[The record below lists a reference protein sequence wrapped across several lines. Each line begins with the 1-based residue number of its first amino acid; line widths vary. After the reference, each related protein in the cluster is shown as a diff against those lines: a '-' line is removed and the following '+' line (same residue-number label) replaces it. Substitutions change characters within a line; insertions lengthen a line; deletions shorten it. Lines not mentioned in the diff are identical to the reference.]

1 MLLHFLKIADISLY
15 QLHLP
20 PYNGKIR
27 YKNMQYTENVMKPT
41 KRISHLFLPTVFM
54 LAASLSGCGGDGGEA
69 PSEAEQP
76 SGSGPVALTVWGA
89 EEDEE
94 LLQQIFD
101 SFQEKYRGQ
110 ADFQITYQP
119 QSESHCTDALM
130 ADLENGADVFA
141 FADDQLN
148 TLVAAGALEPI
159 EDPEPL
165 RAANLPEAV
174 YAASVNDT
182 LYAYPLTADNGY
194 FLYYDKSVF
203 SQEDIQSWDRMLDVA
218 QAQGRKVSMEWSSGW
233 YVYAFFGNTGLTVG
247 LNDDGI
253 TNYCTW
259 NDAEGPIKGTD
270 VAKAMTA
277 MAEHP
282 GFLST
287 DDAGF
292 LAGVQDGTIAAG
304 VSGTWNAVA
313 VEEAWGSGFGAAKLP
328 SYTCAGQEIPM
339 ASFSGYKLIGVNSY
353 SRNRDWAAKLAEW
366 ITNEENQA
374 LRFRLR
380 GQGPSNKNAAASEEV
395 QGSPAI
401 AALLAQSEHS
411 CLQRIGGNY
420 WEPVAAFT
428 AEILA
433 GTPSGKSLQELL
445 DTMVTGITA
454 P

>member
-1 MLLHFLKIADISLY
+1 
-15 QLHLP
+15 
-20 PYNGKIR
+20 
-27 YKNMQYTENVMKPT
+27 MKPT

-110 ADFQITYQP
+110 ADFLITYQP

-148 TLVAAGALEPI
+148 TLVASGALDPI

-174 YAASVNDT
+174 SAASVNDT

-194 FLYYDKSVF
+194 FLYYDKRVF
-203 SQEDIQSWDRMLDVA
+203 SREDIQSWDRMLDIA
-218 QAQGRKVSMEWSSGW
+218 GEQDRKVSMEWSSGW
-233 YVYAFFGNTGLTVG
+233 YVYALFGNTGLTVG

-259 NDAEGPIKGTD
+259 NDTKGPVKGYD
-270 VAKAMTA
+270 VAKAMLGIA
-277 MAEHP
+277 DHP

-292 LAGVQDGTIAAG
+292 LEGVRNGTIIAG
-304 VSGTWNAVA
+304 INGVWNARA
-313 VEEAWGSGFGAAKLP
+313 VEEAWGSGYGASKLP
-328 SYTCAGQEIPM
+328 SYTCAGQQIPM
-339 ASFSGYKLIGVNSY
+339 ASFSGYKLIGVNAY
-353 SRNRDWAAKLAEW
+353 SKEKEWANKLAEW
-366 ITNEENQA
+366 IANEDNQK
-374 LRFRLR
+374 LRFQMR
-380 GQGPSNKNAAASEEV
+380 GQGPSNINAAASKEV
-395 QGSPAI
+395 QSSPAI
-401 AALLAQSEHS
+401 AALIDQSEFS
-411 CLQRIGGNY
+411 CLQRIGGNF
-420 WEPVAAFT
+420 WEPVTAFT
-428 AEILA
+428 TNILNKQ
-433 GTPSGKSLQELL
+433 TTEQNLQEQL
-445 DTMVTGITA
+445 DTMVEGIVA